1 MGGKRAE
8 NVKMVRLALRAVVA
22 SAHSSCGQSY
32 VPSEW
37 RARASARCLLPYA
50 ALPHGSTRHERARD
64 GHRTDMMG
72 EIDNLGSDGYVLY
85 RSGAAPARSGPSG

>member
-8 NVKMVRLALRAVVA
+8 NVKLVRLALRAVVA

-50 ALPHGSTRHERARD
+50 ALPHAPPATNARE
-64 GHRTDMMG
+64 TA
-72 EIDNLGSDGYVLY
+72 IALT
-85 RSGAAPARSGPSG
+85 